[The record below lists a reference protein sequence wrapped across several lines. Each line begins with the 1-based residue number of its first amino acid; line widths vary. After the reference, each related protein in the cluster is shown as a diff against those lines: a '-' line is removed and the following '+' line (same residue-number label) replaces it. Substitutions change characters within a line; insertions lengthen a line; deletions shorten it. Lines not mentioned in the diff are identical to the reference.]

1 MVRSENSPP
10 IDAFSRILILLTSF
24 FAIAALSLSIV
35 GIATYSWYSSASADG
50 TTQNYNLFVVCNGN
64 SRNGSSICTEISR
77 GTDFGRITRNASAF
91 LVVGICLLG
100 CAMLLILAMNF
111 IRLSG
116 ILLFIAPIIFFLAS
130 LFILACLAEAA
141 RATQFNSYSA
151 YLVETSLM
159 STIFCL
165 GLSAF
170 ASGRLHVRY
179 YERF

>member
-1 MVRSENSPP
+1 MVRSDNSPS
-10 IDAFSRILILLTSF
+10 IDTFSRILILLTSF

-35 GIATYSWYSSASADG
+35 GIATYSWYSSEYIDG
-50 TTQNYNLFVVCNGN
+50 TRENYNLFTICNGF
-64 SRNGSSICTEISR
+64 SSNGSSTCTDIR
-77 GTDFGRITRNASAF
+77 RDTDFGRITRNASAL

-100 CAMLLILAMNF
+100 CAMILALIMNF
-111 IRLSG
+111 IRLTG
-116 ILLFIAPIIFFLAS
+116 ILLFIPPIVFFLAS

-141 RATQFNSYSA
+141 RVTKFNSYSA

-159 STIFCL
+159 STIFSF

-179 YERF
+179 YNRF